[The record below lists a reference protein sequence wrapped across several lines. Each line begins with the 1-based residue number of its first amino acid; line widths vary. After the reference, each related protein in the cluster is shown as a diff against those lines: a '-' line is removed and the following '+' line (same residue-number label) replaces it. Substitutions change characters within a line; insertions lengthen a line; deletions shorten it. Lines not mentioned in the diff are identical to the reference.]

1 MCDMRL
7 SNITV
12 LHSPIVFAAILKVR
26 LKVRI
31 NKLNLSRHYEVI
43 SGTLCTYVW
52 IIMLSLWITLL
63 VTFFCLDTDKICS
76 KIKASWLG
84 GT

>member
-1 MCDMRL
+1 MALLRQ
-7 SNITV
+7 
-12 LHSPIVFAAILKVR
+12 IVVATILKVR

-31 NKLNLSRHYEVI
+31 NMLNLSRNYQVI

-63 VTFFCLDTDKICS
+63 VTFFCLDTDKIWS
-76 KIKASWLG
+76 NV
-84 GT
+84 

>member
-12 LHSPIVFAAILKVR
+12 LHSPIVFATILKVR

-31 NKLNLSRHYEVI
+31 NKLNLSRNYEVI

-63 VTFFCLDTDKICS
+63 VTFFCLDTDKIWS
-76 KIKASWLG
+76 NVRASWLG